1 MTFSSFLCSAAIA
14 CGGADDDSPA
24 PVVACSPGGAG
35 GCGDGLVCEEVA
47 SAEPACFAPVV
58 LQGRVTDLARR
69 APVEGATVV
78 ALDVNGSARSPVVL
92 SDADGNYE
100 IALPAP
106 RSAEGVPLAASVTLR
121 VAANGYQSF
130 PTPPRE
136 ALPIELGGDA
146 SVRSEGTWTVR
157 NATTDVGLTPLA
169 SASAELGTVEGS
181 IIGQEAAGSL
191 VVAVKADRA
200 VSTAVADVDGR
211 FTLFNVPAGEVV
223 IEAYRSGIVVA
234 PQTATARAGEI
245 TSDVSLAAT
254 GDRLASVSGSV
265 NVVNA
270 SGGEETSVILA
281 VASTFQADTARGI
294 APAGLRA
301 AGVTGAFSIVEV
313 PPGRYAVLAAF
324 ENDQLVRD
332 PDEGIAGTDIVFIDV
347 GGDGTEVVMEESF
360 KVTGALEVMAP
371 GADALELLPPGDPT
385 FVWADDSSED
395 GYELRVF
402 DAFGK
407 TVHEATDIARVTGS
421 ETVSYTWAGAVL
433 EPGMIYQFRVLSY
446 QEGRRTRGARTYI
459 SATEDLRGVFQVEE

>member
-1 MTFSSFLCSAAIA
+1 MA
-14 CGGADDDSPA
+14 CGDTDDDSPA
-24 PVVACSPGGAG
+24 QAAVCSPGSVGD
-35 GCGDGLVCEEVA
+35 CGEGLVCEEVA
-47 SAEPACFAPVV
+47 GAEPACFAPVV
-58 LQGRVTDLARR
+58 LQGKVTDLATR

-92 SDADGNYE
+92 SGADGNYE
-100 IALPAP
+100 ITLPAP
-106 RSAEGVPLAASVTLR
+106 RSAEGVPLSASVSLR
-121 VAANGYQSF
+121 VAATGYQSF

-136 ALPIELGGDA
+136 ALPIELGGDG
-146 SVRSEGTWTVR
+146 SVGADGPWIVR
-157 NATTDVGLTPLA
+157 DATTDVGLTPLA
-169 SASAELGTVEGS
+169 SSSAELGTVEGS
-181 IIGQEAAGSL
+181 IVGQEAAGSL
-191 VVAVKADRA
+191 VVAVQGDQA
-200 VSTAVADVDGR
+200 VSTGVADVDGR
-211 FTLFNVPAGEVV
+211 FMLFNVPAGEVM
-223 IEAYRSGIVVA
+223 IEAYRSGIVVE
-234 PQTATARAGEI
+234 PQTVTARPGET

-254 GDRLASVSGSV
+254 GDGLASVSGSV

-301 AGVTGAFSIVEV
+301 AGVTGAFSIAEV

-324 ENDQLVRD
+324 ENDNLVRD

-347 GGDGTEVVMEESF
+347 GGDGAEVVMEESF

-459 SATEDLRGVFQVEE
+459 SATEDLRGVFQVDE